1 MCQQGTAEPHER
13 GENRRI
19 NKLPLASGIGR
30 VSLLG
35 RGIGIFFKVRQTSF
49 LFVFLVSWVFFL
61 IHSK

>member
-35 RGIGIFFKVRQTSF
+35 RGIGIFFKSGKL
-49 LFVFLVSWVFFL
+49 LFCLCFLVSWVFFNSL
-61 IHSK
+61 